1 MTQVPGT
8 DAEATDA
15 RTSPGPWLRARQQPH
30 RRWLVLS
37 AASTLVATFATIALA
52 GLVAWAVHGTL
63 FAPEAPYLPG
73 ILLAGLV
80 LLALRYA
87 AQALR
92 DLAGHRLAFAVK
104 QELRADL
111 LRQARQA
118 GPARLAGLTTAGAWA
133 EQFQTRVDDLTGYY
147 ARYLPARQAVILTPL
162 AILVAALWL
171 DWLAALLLLF
181 AAPLIPAFMAI
192 VGMGAE
198 QIHRRQQEEE
208 NRLAGHFLDRIRT
221 LDWLRRAR
229 AIAATEAEVVE
240 RSHQQRRLTMRTLRV
255 AFLSSAI
262 MEFFSAVAIGMV
274 AIYIGFALFGAI
286 DYGPAGDITLFTGL
300 FILLLA
306 PEYFLPLRQFAQ
318 SYHDRAG
325 ALAAAETLA
334 PALASPSGPVG
345 PEHSPEATAAPDE
358 GAVVPWLQLK
368 GVTVHYPGQRTPT
381 LAELDLAIHAGA
393 HLALTG
399 PSGSGKSTL
408 LAVCAGFLTPTTGT
422 VQRHPQARQ
431 FAWIDQ
437 DAHLFHGSLRD
448 NLQLARRD
456 TIADAEMATAL
467 QQAGLPLD
475 APELPDGL
483 DTAIGEARRG
493 LSGGQ
498 AQRVAVA
505 RALLSGHRLWLLD
518 EPTSALD
525 PDTEQALLD
534 TLLRLAEA
542 RGLTLVIASHHA
554 AIHKRCP
561 QRLDLA
567 PATPGARHA

>member
-1 MTQVPGT
+1 MPQPGET
-8 DAEATDA
+8 GAPPPDHRAA
-15 RTSPGPWLRARQQPH
+15 PGPWLRARQRPH
-30 RRWLVLS
+30 RHWLVLS
-37 AASTLVATFATIALA
+37 AASTLVATLATIALA

-63 FAPEAPYLPG
+63 FAAAPPYLPG
-73 ILLAGLV
+73 ILLGGLA
-80 LLALRYA
+80 LLGLRYA

-104 QELRADL
+104 QQLRTDL
-111 LRQARQA
+111 LQQVRHA
-118 GPARLAGLTTAGAWA
+118 GPARLAGQTTAGAWA

-162 AILVAALWL
+162 AILAAAFWL
-171 DWLAALLLLF
+171 DWLAALLLLL

-198 QIHRRQQEEE
+198 QIHRRQQEEA
-208 NRLAGHFLDRIRT
+208 NRLAGHFLDRIRS

-229 AIAATEAEVVE
+229 AITATEIEVVE

-325 ALAAAETLA
+325 ALAAAESLA
-334 PALASPSGPVG
+334 PALASPNGA
-345 PEHSPEATAAPDE
+345 EASAAVTEVTGGDE
-358 GAVVPWLQLK
+358 TDPLLK
-368 GVTVHYPGQRTPT
+368 LEDVMVHYPGQRTPV
-381 LAELDLAIHAGA
+381 LQHLDLEIQAGA

-408 LAVCAGFLTPTTGT
+408 LAVCAGFLPPTEGRI
-422 VQRHPQARQ
+422 QRHARARH

-437 DAHLFHGSLRD
+437 DAHLFHGSLRE
-448 NLQLARRD
+448 NLQLARHAM
-456 TIADAEMATAL
+456 IPDAEMATAL
-467 QQAGLPLD
+467 EQAGLPLD

-483 DTAIGEARRG
+483 DTAIGEARHG

-525 PDTEQALLD
+525 VKTEEALLD
-534 TLLRLAEA
+534 TLFRLADT

-554 AIHKRCP
+554 AIHRRCP
-561 QRLDLA
+561 QQLELA
-567 PATPGARHA
+567 PVTPETPHA

>member
-1 MTQVPGT
+1 M
-8 DAEATDA
+8 
-15 RTSPGPWLRARQQPH
+15 
-30 RRWLVLS
+30 LS
-37 AASTLVATFATIALA
+37 AASTLVATLATIALA

-63 FAPEAPYLPG
+63 FAADPPYLPG
-73 ILLAGLV
+73 ILLGGLA
-80 LLALRYA
+80 LLGLRYA

-104 QELRADL
+104 QQLRTDL
-111 LRQARQA
+111 LQQVRHA
-118 GPARLAGLTTAGAWA
+118 GPARLAGQTTAGAWA

-162 AILVAALWL
+162 AILAAAFWL
-171 DWLAALLLLF
+171 DWLAALLLLL

-198 QIHRRQQEEE
+198 QIHRRQQEEA
-208 NRLAGHFLDRIRT
+208 NRLAGHFLDRIRS

-229 AIAATEAEVVE
+229 AITATEIEVVE

-325 ALAAAETLA
+325 ALAAAESLA
-334 PALASPSGPVG
+334 PALASPNGA
-345 PEHSPEATAAPDE
+345 EASAAVTEVTGGDE
-358 GAVVPWLQLK
+358 TDPLLK
-368 GVTVHYPGQRTPT
+368 LEDVMVHYPGQRTPV
-381 LAELDLAIHAGA
+381 LNHLDLEIQAGA

-408 LAVCAGFLTPTTGT
+408 LAVCAGFLPPTEGRI
-422 VQRHPQARQ
+422 QRHARARH

-437 DAHLFHGSLRD
+437 DAHLFHGSLRE
-448 NLQLARRD
+448 NLQLARHGM
-456 TIADAEMATAL
+456 IPDAEMATAL
-467 QQAGLPLD
+467 EQAGLPLD

-483 DTAIGEARRG
+483 DTAIGEARHG

-525 PDTEQALLD
+525 VETEEALLD
-534 TLLRLAEA
+534 TLFRLADT

-554 AIHKRCP
+554 AIHRRCP
-561 QRLDLA
+561 QQLELA
-567 PATPGARHA
+567 PVTPETPHA

>member
-15 RTSPGPWLRARQQPH
+15 RTSPGPWLRARQRLH

-37 AASTLVATFATIALA
+37 ATSTLVATLATIALA

-73 ILLAGLV
+73 ILLAGLG

-104 QELRADL
+104 QQLRADL
-111 LRQARQA
+111 LQQAREA
-118 GPARLAGLTTAGAWA
+118 GPARLAGQTTAGAWA

-171 DWLAALLLLF
+171 DWLAALLLLL

-229 AIAATEAEVVE
+229 AIAATETEVVE

-300 FILLLA
+300 FVLLLA

-325 ALAAAETLA
+325 ALAAAESLA
-334 PALASPSGPVG
+334 PALASPTG
-345 PEHSPEATAAPDE
+345 PEALAEATEFNSEDVT
-358 GAVVPWLQLK
+358 GPWLQLE
-368 GVTVHYPGQRTPT
+368 GVTVHYPGQRTPV
-381 LAELDLAIHAGA
+381 LKALDLEIQTGA

-408 LAVCAGFLTPTTGT
+408 LAVCAGFLPPAEGR
-422 VQRHPQARQ
+422 VRRHPLARH

-437 DAHLFHGSLRD
+437 DAHLFHGSLRE
-448 NLQLARRD
+448 NLQLARHA

-467 QQAGLPLD
+467 EQAGLPVD

-483 DTAIGEARRG
+483 DTAIGEARHG

-534 TLLRLAEA
+534 TLFRLAEA

-554 AIHKRCP
+554 AIHQRCP

>member
-1 MTQVPGT
+1 MTHAPGT
-8 DAEATDA
+8 DAQATDECA
-15 RTSPGPWLRARQQPH
+15 SPGQWLRTWQQRH
-30 RRWLVLS
+30 RRWLALS
-37 AASTLVATFATIALA
+37 AASTLVAALATIALA
-52 GLVAWAVHGTL
+52 GLVAWAAHGTL
-63 FAPEAPYLPG
+63 FAIDLPYLPG
-73 ILLAGLV
+73 ILLTGLV

-92 DLAGHRLAFAVK
+92 DLAGHHLAFAVK
-104 QELRADL
+104 QQLRADL
-111 LRQARQA
+111 LHQARRV
-118 GPARLAGLTTAGAWA
+118 GPARLAGQTTAGAWA

-162 AILVAALWL
+162 TILFAALWL
-171 DWLAALLLLF
+171 DWLAALLLVL
-181 AAPLIPAFMAI
+181 AAPLIPVFMAI

-208 NRLAGHFLDRIRT
+208 TRLAGHFLDRIRT

-240 RSHQQRRLTMRTLRV
+240 RSQQQRRLTMRTLRV

-325 ALAAAETLA
+325 ALAAAESLA
-334 PALASPSGPVG
+334 PVLASSTG
-345 PEHSPEATAAPDE
+345 PEVPAETAALPGADATA
-358 GAVVPWLQLK
+358 PWLQLE
-368 GVTVHYPGQRTPT
+368 GVTVHYPGQRTPV
-381 LAELDLAIHAGA
+381 LKDLDLAIHAGA

-399 PSGSGKSTL
+399 ASGSGKSTL
-408 LAVCAGFLTPTTGT
+408 LAVCAGFLTPATGT
-422 VQRHPQARQ
+422 VRRHPQARH

-448 NLQLARRD
+448 NLQLARQA
-456 TIADAEMATAL
+456 TIVDAEMAAAL
-467 QQAGLPLD
+467 EQAGLPLD

-483 DTAIGEARRG
+483 DTAIGEARYG

-525 PDTEQALLD
+525 PDTEQALLG
-534 TLLRLAEA
+534 TLFQLAEA

-554 AIHKRCP
+554 AIHQRCP
-561 QRLDLA
+561 QRLELA
-567 PATPGARHA
+567 PATSAARDA

>member
-1 MTQVPGT
+1 MTQPGGT
-8 DAEATDA
+8 DAQATDDRA
-15 RTSPGPWLRARQQPH
+15 SPGQWLRVRQRPH
-30 RRWLVLS
+30 RRWLALS
-37 AASTLVATFATIALA
+37 AAGTLVATLATIALA

-63 FAPEAPYLPG
+63 FAAAPPYLPG
-73 ILLAGLV
+73 ILLGGLA
-80 LLALRYA
+80 LLGLRYA

-104 QELRADL
+104 QQLRTDL
-111 LRQARQA
+111 LQQVRHA
-118 GPARLAGLTTAGAWA
+118 GPARLAGQTTAGAWA

-162 AILVAALWL
+162 AILAAAFWL
-171 DWLAALLLLF
+171 DWLAALLLLL

-198 QIHRRQQEEE
+198 QIHRRQQEEA
-208 NRLAGHFLDRIRT
+208 NRLAGHFLDRIRS

-229 AIAATEAEVVE
+229 AITATEIEVVE

-325 ALAAAETLA
+325 ALAAAESLA
-334 PALASPSGPVG
+334 PALASPNGA
-345 PEHSPEATAAPDE
+345 EASAAVTEVTGGDE
-358 GAVVPWLQLK
+358 TDPLLK
-368 GVTVHYPGQRTPT
+368 LEDVMVHYPGQRTPV
-381 LAELDLAIHAGA
+381 LQHLDLEIQAGA

-408 LAVCAGFLTPTTGT
+408 LAVCAGFLPPTEGRI
-422 VQRHPQARQ
+422 QRHARARH

-437 DAHLFHGSLRD
+437 DAHLFHGSLRE
-448 NLQLARRD
+448 NLQLARHAM
-456 TIADAEMATAL
+456 IPDAEMATAL
-467 QQAGLPLD
+467 EQAGLPLD

-483 DTAIGEARRG
+483 DTAIGEARHG

-525 PDTEQALLD
+525 VETEEALLD
-534 TLLRLAEA
+534 TLFRLADT

-554 AIHKRCP
+554 AIHRRCP
-561 QRLDLA
+561 QQLELA
-567 PATPGARHA
+567 PVTPETPHA

>member
-1 MTQVPGT
+1 MTGSGGTEVQATAAHPTPGQ
-8 DAEATDA
+8 
-15 RTSPGPWLRARQQPH
+15 WLRERLQPH
-30 RRWLVLS
+30 RAWLMAS
-37 AASTLVATFATIALA
+37 AASTLVATLATIALA

-63 FAPEAPYLPG
+63 FAPEAPSLPG
-73 ILLAGLV
+73 ILLGGLA

-104 QELRADL
+104 QTLRADL
-111 LRQARQA
+111 LRQVREA
-118 GPARLAGLTTAGAWA
+118 GPARLSGQTTAGAWA

-147 ARYLPARQAVILTPL
+147 ARYLPARQAVVLTPL
-162 AILVAALWL
+162 AILIAALWL

-198 QIHRRQQEEE
+198 QIHRRQQDEE
-208 NRLAGHFLDRIRT
+208 NRLAGHFLDRIRS

-229 AIAATEAEVVE
+229 AIAATEAEVVD

-286 DYGPAGDITLFTGL
+286 DYGPAGDLTLFTGL

-325 ALAAAETLA
+325 ALAAAEGLA
-334 PALASPSGPVG
+334 PALV
-345 PEHSPEATAAPDE
+345 TAAAPADSATPKE
-358 GAVVPWLQLK
+358 GAFLAEDPSAPWLELQ
-368 GVTVHYPGQRTPT
+368 GVSVHYPGQRTPA
-381 LAELDLAIHAGA
+381 LAGIDLVIQPGA
-393 HLALTG
+393 QLALTG

-408 LAVCAGFLTPTTGT
+408 LAVCAGFLSPTAGSIR
-422 VQRHPQARQ
+422 RHPDARH

-437 DAHLFHGSLRD
+437 DSHLFHGNLRE
-448 NLQLARRD
+448 NLQLARHEP
-456 TIADAEMATAL
+456 IADADMAGAL

-483 DTAIGEARRG
+483 DTAVGEARHG

-525 PDTEQALLD
+525 ADTEQALLD
-534 TLLRLAEA
+534 TLFRLADA
-542 RGLTLVIASHHA
+542 RGLALVIASHHA
-554 AIHKRCP
+554 AIQERCP
-561 QRLDLA
+561 QRLELA
-567 PATPGARHA
+567 PATPEARHA

>member
-1 MTQVPGT
+1 MPQPGET
-8 DAEATDA
+8 GAPPPDHRAA
-15 RTSPGPWLRARQQPH
+15 PGPWLRARQRPH
-30 RRWLVLS
+30 RHWLVLS
-37 AASTLVATFATIALA
+37 AASTLVATLATIALA

-63 FAPEAPYLPG
+63 FAAAPPYLPG
-73 ILLAGLV
+73 ILLGGLA
-80 LLALRYA
+80 LLGLRYA

-104 QELRADL
+104 QQLRTDL
-111 LRQARQA
+111 LQQVRHA
-118 GPARLAGLTTAGAWA
+118 GPARLAGQTTAGAWA

-162 AILVAALWL
+162 AILAAAFWL
-171 DWLAALLLLF
+171 DWLAALLLLL
-181 AAPLIPAFMAI
+181 ATPLIPAFMAI

-198 QIHRRQQEEE
+198 QIHRRQQEEA
-208 NRLAGHFLDRIRT
+208 NRLAGHFLDRIRS

-229 AIAATEAEVVE
+229 AITATEIEVVE

-325 ALAAAETLA
+325 ALAAAESLA
-334 PALASPSGPVG
+334 PALASPNGA
-345 PEHSPEATAAPDE
+345 EASAAVTEVTGGDE
-358 GAVVPWLQLK
+358 TDPLLK
-368 GVTVHYPGQRTPT
+368 LEDVMVHYPGQRTPV
-381 LAELDLAIHAGA
+381 LKHLDLEIQAGA

-408 LAVCAGFLTPTTGT
+408 LAVCAGFLPPTEGRI
-422 VQRHPQARQ
+422 QRHARARH

-437 DAHLFHGSLRD
+437 DAHLFHGSLRE
-448 NLQLARRD
+448 NLQLARHAM
-456 TIADAEMATAL
+456 IPDAEMATAL
-467 QQAGLPLD
+467 EQAGLPLD

-483 DTAIGEARRG
+483 DTAIGEARHG

-525 PDTEQALLD
+525 VETEEALLD
-534 TLLRLAEA
+534 TLFRLADT

-554 AIHKRCP
+554 AIHRRCP
-561 QRLDLA
+561 QQLELA
-567 PATPGARHA
+567 PVTPETPHA

>member
-1 MTQVPGT
+1 MPQPGET
-8 DAEATDA
+8 GAPPPDHRAA
-15 RTSPGPWLRARQQPH
+15 PGPWLRARQRPH
-30 RRWLVLS
+30 RHWLVLS
-37 AASTLVATFATIALA
+37 AASTLVATLATIALA

-63 FAPEAPYLPG
+63 FAADPPYLPG
-73 ILLAGLV
+73 ILLGGLA
-80 LLALRYA
+80 LLGLRYA

-104 QELRADL
+104 QQLRTDL
-111 LRQARQA
+111 LQQVRHA
-118 GPARLAGLTTAGAWA
+118 GPARLAGQTTAGAWA

-162 AILVAALWL
+162 AILAAAFWL
-171 DWLAALLLLF
+171 DWLAALLLLL

-198 QIHRRQQEEE
+198 QIHRRQQEEA
-208 NRLAGHFLDRIRT
+208 NRLAGHFLDRIRS

-229 AIAATEAEVVE
+229 AITATEIEVVE

-325 ALAAAETLA
+325 ALAAAESLA
-334 PALASPSGPVG
+334 PALASPNGA
-345 PEHSPEATAAPDE
+345 EASAAVTEVTGGDE
-358 GAVVPWLQLK
+358 TDPLLK
-368 GVTVHYPGQRTPT
+368 LEDVMVHYPGQRTPV
-381 LAELDLAIHAGA
+381 LNHLDLEIQAGA

-408 LAVCAGFLTPTTGT
+408 LAVCAGFLPPTEGRI
-422 VQRHPQARQ
+422 QRHARARH

-437 DAHLFHGSLRD
+437 DAHLFHGSLRE
-448 NLQLARRD
+448 NLQLARHGM
-456 TIADAEMATAL
+456 IPDAEMATAL
-467 QQAGLPLD
+467 EQAGLPLD

-483 DTAIGEARRG
+483 DTAIGEARHG

-525 PDTEQALLD
+525 VETEEALLD
-534 TLLRLAEA
+534 TLFRLADT

-554 AIHKRCP
+554 AIHRRCP
-561 QRLDLA
+561 QQLELA
-567 PATPGARHA
+567 PVTPETPHA

>member
-1 MTQVPGT
+1 MTEPATT
-8 DAEATDA
+8 DTHATGERA
-15 RTSPGPWLRARQQPH
+15 SPGQWLHTRQQPH

-37 AASTLVATFATIALA
+37 AASTLVATLATIALA

-63 FAPEAPYLPG
+63 FAADAPYLPG
-73 ILLAGLV
+73 ILLGGLV
-80 LLALRYA
+80 LLALRYS

-104 QELRADL
+104 QQLRADL
-111 LRQARQA
+111 LRQARHT
-118 GPARLAGLTTAGAWA
+118 GPTRLAGQTTAGAWA

-171 DWLAALLLLF
+171 DWLAALLLLL

-325 ALAAAETLA
+325 ALAAAQTLA
-334 PALASPSGPVG
+334 PALASPSDPMD
-345 PEHSPEATAAPDE
+345 PAEASAPADEDAA
-358 GAVVPWLQLK
+358 APWLQLE
-368 GVTVHYPGQRTPT
+368 GVTVHYPGQRTPA
-381 LAELDLAIHAGA
+381 LADLDLAVHAGA

-408 LAVCAGFLTPTTGT
+408 LAVCAGFLPPATGT
-422 VQRHPQARQ
+422 IRRHPMARH

-437 DAHLFHGSLRD
+437 DAHLFHGSLRE

-456 TIADAEMATAL
+456 TIPDAEMASAL
-467 QQAGLPLD
+467 QQAGLPLE

-483 DTAIGEARRG
+483 DTAIGEAQHG

-534 TLLRLAEA
+534 TLFQLADV

-554 AIHKRCP
+554 AIHQRCP
-561 QRLDLA
+561 QRLELA
-567 PATPGARHA
+567 PATPEAHHA

>member
-1 MTQVPGT
+1 MTEPLGT
-8 DAEATDA
+8 DAQGTSEAA
-15 RTSPGPWLRARQQPH
+15 SPGQWLRMRQQPH
-30 RRWLVLS
+30 RRWLALS
-37 AASTLVATFATIALA
+37 AASTLVATLATIALA
-52 GLVAWAVHGTL
+52 GLVAWAVHATL
-63 FAPEAPYLPG
+63 FAATAPALTG
-73 ILLAGLV
+73 ILLAGLG
-80 LLALRYA
+80 LLALRYS

-104 QELRADL
+104 QQLRADL
-111 LRQARQA
+111 LRQARLA
-118 GPARLAGLTTAGAWA
+118 GPARLAGQTTAGAWA

-147 ARYLPARQAVILTPL
+147 ARYLPARQAVILTPV
-162 AILVAALWL
+162 AILIAALWL

-208 NRLAGHFLDRIRT
+208 NQLAGHFLDRIRS

-274 AIYIGFALFGAI
+274 AIYIGFALFGAL

-325 ALAAAETLA
+325 ALAAAEGLA
-334 PALASPSGPVG
+334 PALVAPAAPVD
-345 PEHSPEATAAPDE
+345 SATAEDGAPREEDSS
-358 GAVVPWLQLK
+358 APWLELK
-368 GVTVHYPGQRTPT
+368 GASVHYPGQRTPA
-381 LAELDLAIHAGA
+381 LVGLDLAVQPGA
-393 HLALTG
+393 QLALTG

-408 LAVCAGFLTPTTGT
+408 LAVCAGFLSPTTGT
-422 VQRHPQARQ
+422 IRRHPEARH

-437 DAHLFHGSLRD
+437 DAHLFHGSLRE
-448 NLQLARRD
+448 NLQLAHHD
-456 TIADAEMATAL
+456 PIPDADMARAL

-483 DTAIGEARRG
+483 DTAIGEARHG

-534 TLLRLAEA
+534 TLFQLANA

-554 AIHKRCP
+554 AIQARCA

-567 PATPGARHA
+567 PATPEARDA

>member
-1 MTQVPGT
+1 M
-8 DAEATDA
+8 
-15 RTSPGPWLRARQQPH
+15 
-30 RRWLVLS
+30 LS
-37 AASTLVATFATIALA
+37 AASTLVATLATIALA

-63 FAPEAPYLPG
+63 FAAAPPYLPG
-73 ILLAGLV
+73 ILLGG
-80 LLALRYA
+80 LALLGLRYS

-104 QELRADL
+104 QQLRTDL
-111 LRQARQA
+111 LQQVRHA
-118 GPARLAGLTTAGAWA
+118 GPARLAGQTTAGAWA

-162 AILVAALWL
+162 AILAAAFWL
-171 DWLAALLLLF
+171 DWLAALLLLL

-198 QIHRRQQEEE
+198 QIHRRQQEEA
-208 NRLAGHFLDRIRT
+208 NRLAGHFLDRIRS

-229 AIAATEAEVVE
+229 AITATEIEVVE

-325 ALAAAETLA
+325 ALAAAESLA
-334 PALASPSGPVG
+334 PALASPNGA
-345 PEHSPEATAAPDE
+345 EASAAVTEVTGGDE
-358 GAVVPWLQLK
+358 TDPLLK
-368 GVTVHYPGQRTPT
+368 LEDVMVHYPGQRTPV
-381 LAELDLAIHAGA
+381 LQHLDLEIQAGA

-408 LAVCAGFLTPTTGT
+408 LAVCVGFLPPTEGRI
-422 VQRHPQARQ
+422 QRHARARH

-437 DAHLFHGSLRD
+437 DAHLFHGSLRE
-448 NLQLARRD
+448 NLQLARHAM
-456 TIADAEMATAL
+456 IPDAEMATAL
-467 QQAGLPLD
+467 EQAGLPLD

-483 DTAIGEARRG
+483 DTAIGEARHG

-525 PDTEQALLD
+525 VETEEALLD
-534 TLLRLAEA
+534 TLFRLADT

-554 AIHKRCP
+554 AIHRRCP
-561 QRLDLA
+561 QQLELA
-567 PATPGARHA
+567 PVTPETPHA

>member
-1 MTQVPGT
+1 M
-8 DAEATDA
+8 
-15 RTSPGPWLRARQQPH
+15 
-30 RRWLVLS
+30 LS
-37 AASTLVATFATIALA
+37 AASTLVATLATIALA

-63 FAPEAPYLPG
+63 FAAAPPYLPG
-73 ILLAGLV
+73 ILLGGLA
-80 LLALRYA
+80 LLGLRYA

-104 QELRADL
+104 QQLRTDL
-111 LRQARQA
+111 LQQVRHA
-118 GPARLAGLTTAGAWA
+118 GPARLAGQTTAGAWA

-162 AILVAALWL
+162 AILAAAFWL
-171 DWLAALLLLF
+171 DWLAALLLLL

-198 QIHRRQQEEE
+198 QIHRRQQEEA
-208 NRLAGHFLDRIRT
+208 NRLAGHFLDRIRS

-229 AIAATEAEVVE
+229 AITATEIEVVE

-325 ALAAAETLA
+325 ALAAAESLA
-334 PALASPSGPVG
+334 PALASPNGA
-345 PEHSPEATAAPDE
+345 EASAAVTEVTGGDE
-358 GAVVPWLQLK
+358 TDPLLK
-368 GVTVHYPGQRTPT
+368 LEDVMVHYPGQRTPV
-381 LAELDLAIHAGA
+381 LQHLDLEIQAGA

-408 LAVCAGFLTPTTGT
+408 LAVCAGFLPPTEGRI
-422 VQRHPQARQ
+422 QRHARARH

-437 DAHLFHGSLRD
+437 DAHLFHGSLRE
-448 NLQLARRD
+448 NLQLARHAM
-456 TIADAEMATAL
+456 IPDAEMATAL
-467 QQAGLPLD
+467 EQAGLPLD

-483 DTAIGEARRG
+483 DTAIGEARHG

-525 PDTEQALLD
+525 VKTEEALLD
-534 TLLRLAEA
+534 TLFRLADT

-554 AIHKRCP
+554 AIHRRCP
-561 QRLDLA
+561 QQLELA
-567 PATPGARHA
+567 PVTPETPHA

>member
-1 MTQVPGT
+1 MTQAGGT
-8 DAEATDA
+8 DAAATDDRA
-15 RTSPGPWLRARQQPH
+15 SPGPWLRTRQQPH

-37 AASTLVATFATIALA
+37 ATSTLVATLATMALA
-52 GLVAWAVHGTL
+52 GLVAWTVHETL
-63 FAPEAPYLPG
+63 FAIAPPYLPG

-92 DLAGHRLAFAVK
+92 DLAGHRLAFTVK
-104 QELRADL
+104 QQLRADL

-118 GPARLAGLTTAGAWA
+118 GPARLATQSNAGAWA
-133 EQFQTRVDDLTGYY
+133 EQFQMRVDDLTGYY

-162 AILVAALWL
+162 SILVAVLWL
-171 DWLAALLLLF
+171 DWLAALLLLL

-198 QIHRRQQEEE
+198 QIHQRQQEEE

-229 AIAATEAEVVE
+229 AITATEAEVVE

-286 DYGPAGDITLFTGL
+286 EYGPAGELTLFTGL

-325 ALAAAETLA
+325 ALAAAQTLA
-334 PALASPSGPVG
+334 PALASPTDPIG
-345 PEHSPEATAAPDE
+345 PEDAAQATAGPDE
-358 GAVVPWLQLK
+358 DAMAPWLQLE
-368 GVTVHYPGQRTPT
+368 GISLHYPGQRAAA
-381 LAELDLAIHAGA
+381 LADLDLTVSAGA

-408 LAVCAGFLTPTTGT
+408 LAVCAGFLAPTTGT
-422 VQRHPQARQ
+422 IRRHPQARH

-467 QQAGLPLD
+467 EQAGLPLD

-483 DTAIGEARRG
+483 DTAVGEARHG

-505 RALLSGHRLWLLD
+505 RALLSGHQLWLLD

-525 PDTEQALLD
+525 PYTELALLD
-534 TLLRLAEA
+534 TLFRLARA
-542 RGLTLVIASHHA
+542 RDLTLVIASHHA
-554 AIHKRCP
+554 AIHRRCP

-567 PATPGARHA
+567 PATPEARDA